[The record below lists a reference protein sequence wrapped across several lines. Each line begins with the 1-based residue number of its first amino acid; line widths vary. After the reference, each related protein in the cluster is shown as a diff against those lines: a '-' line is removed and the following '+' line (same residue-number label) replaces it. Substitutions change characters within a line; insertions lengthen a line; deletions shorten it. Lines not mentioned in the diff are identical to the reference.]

1 MIDVCSG
8 CGLHLAEDAGAIV
21 AVVEDD
27 DFAPVMFG
35 LCAKCAELQRDLR
48 ILLRYPAHLEREAAN
63 GIIVTRLHNFVV
75 LLRWKDEAH
84 FRRFM
89 ADYGTR

>member
-63 GIIVTRLHNFVV
+63 GIIVTHLHNFVV

-89 ADYGTR
+89 ADYDAK

>member
-27 DFAPVMFG
+27 SAPVMFG
-35 LCAKCAELQRDLR
+35 LCGKCAELRRDMA
-48 ILLRYPAHLEREAAN
+48 IPLRYAPHLEREAAN
-63 GIIVTRLHNFVV
+63 GIIVTHLHNFVV

-89 ADYGTR
+89 AQDGTR